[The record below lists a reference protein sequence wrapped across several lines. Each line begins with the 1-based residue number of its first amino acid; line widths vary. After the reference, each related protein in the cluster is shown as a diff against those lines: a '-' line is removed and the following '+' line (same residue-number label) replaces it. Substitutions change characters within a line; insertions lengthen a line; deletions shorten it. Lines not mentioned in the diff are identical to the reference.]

1 MHRILCYIK
10 SLDSKGSVTICGTD
24 GCYVEYRDS
33 CGTLNRCNIFWLY
46 GADKIRS
53 VNATLQVDAA
63 SNLFQMLL
71 QAKANQ
77 LKLELGVV
85 FSSEWIIIQAVKL
98 I

>member
-24 GCYVEYRDS
+24 GCYVEYKDFH
-33 CGTLNRCNIFWLY
+33 GNLNKCNIFWLY
-46 GADKIRS
+46 GVDKIRS
-53 VNATLQVDAA
+53 VDTTLQVDVT
-63 SNLFQMLL
+63 SNLFQVLL

-85 FSSEWIIIQAVKL
+85 FYSESITIQTVKL

>member
-85 FSSEWIIIQAVKL
+85 FSSESIIIQAVKL

>member
-10 SLDSKGSVTICGTD
+10 SLDSKGTVTICGTD
-24 GCYVEYRDS
+24 GCYVEYKDS

-53 VNATLQVDAA
+53 VDTTLQVDVT
-63 SNLFQMLL
+63 SNLFQVLL
-71 QAKANQ
+71 QAKANR

-85 FSSEWIIIQAVKL
+85 FYSELITIQTVKL

>member
-1 MHRILCYIK
+1 MHRIICYIK
-10 SLDSKGSVTICGTD
+10 TLDSDGNITICGTD

-33 CGTLNRCNIFWLY
+33 YGTLNRCNIFWLL
-46 GADKIRS
+46 GDDKIRS

-85 FSSEWIIIQAVKL
+85 FSSESIIIQAVKL

>member
-1 MHRILCYIK
+1 M
-10 SLDSKGSVTICGTD
+10 
-24 GCYVEYRDS
+24 EYRDS

-85 FSSEWIIIQAVKL
+85 FSSESIIIQAVKL